1 MFDGDDFGNFQY
13 TKFDH
18 GMAFPTNSDDSDD
31 KSVFF
36 LHIFPQITKE
46 LHGELADGAQR
57 ALEGH
62 EGDDYIIVIS

>member
-1 MFDGDDFGNFQY
+1 
-13 TKFDH
+13 
-18 GMAFPTNSDDSDD
+18 MAFPTNSDDSDD
-31 KSVFF
+31 KSLFF

-62 EGDDYIIVIS
+62 EGDAYIIVIS